1 MMVVHS
7 NNSTVFRIPIWRKY
21 ILKFQFINL
30 SKNKHLR
37 TINIF
42 QMLGEGLVLIT
53 VLRPELILNKYI
65 NSFLGASI
73 LLGFRELYTKGNKK
87 YVVTIITVATFYVK
101 INNRKW

>member
-1 MMVVHS
+1 MQMMKVYS

-30 SKNKHLR
+30 TKNKGKNKHFR

-42 QMLGEGLVLIT
+42 QMLWEGLVLIT

-87 YVVTIITVATFYVK
+87 
-101 INNRKW
+101 